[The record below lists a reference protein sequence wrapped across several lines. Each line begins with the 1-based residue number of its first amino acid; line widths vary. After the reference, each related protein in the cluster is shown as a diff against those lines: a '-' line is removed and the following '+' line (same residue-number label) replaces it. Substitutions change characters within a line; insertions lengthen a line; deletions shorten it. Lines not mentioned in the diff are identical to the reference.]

1 MEKCCVICGQ
11 KIETRMGVN
20 TEKFIVNFE
29 PCICSDC
36 AMILFDS
43 LCEKDS
49 MLSEYKE
56 GISNFL
62 ETIVFNYPDDWSDE
76 LQKYLV
82 GELIKIKSLV
92 GQHITENEA
101 IQRISNVKKAIDKD
115 PEKYSSARKI
125 IRSSKGSSSVERT
138 TDILPIQSHIVV
150 LQTTDSEEANNRKRF
165 RSIVNTVKEMVR
177 GQDEA
182 VESIGRLLFHN
193 QQCIE
198 YNRAGFMGPKIV
210 KQNMILVGPSGT
222 GKTAT
227 ITEYCKLLKLP
238 YVIADMTAYTQ
249 AGYHGADIESIF
261 TRLIDEAGGN
271 IELAQKGIVIMDEGD
286 KNESKERHGDV
297 DVGGKGVIDSLLKK
311 IEGTDIDLGK
321 HGIFNSTNTTFITM
335 GVYPRLYD
343 IRKERMI
350 GKKSIGFSA
359 SHEEIKDYGEFIAD
373 DFINHGFS
381 QEYVGRFSNIVE
393 LKPLS
398 DEAYLD
404 ILRNSKN
411 SAYKQYKALFDY
423 SFGIELIITPEGELS
438 IVEQSKKYNIGA
450 RGLQRCMAKI
460 LEGIEKRIMLEEFKC
475 EKIVIDKDCE
485 VKII

>member
-1 MEKCCVICGQ
+1 MEKCCVICG
-11 KIETRMGVN
+11 KKVETKLGAD
-20 TEKFIVNFE
+20 TERFIVNLE

-36 AMILFDS
+36 AAVLFDTC
-43 LCEKDS
+43 CEKEA

-56 GISNFL
+56 GLAKFLQSMIISYPAEWNEDVEYFL
-62 ETIVFNYPDDWSDE
+62 VA
-76 LQKYLV
+76 
-82 GELIKIKSLV
+82 ELIKLNELID
-92 GQHITENEA
+92 QHIDENEA
-101 IQRISNVKKAIDKD
+101 ILRIENTKKVIDGD
-115 PEKYSSARKI
+115 PEKYSVSRELIKESMENPEE
-125 IRSSKGSSSVERT
+125 SSIEIVSMPKP
-138 TDILPIQSHIVV
+138 LVV
-150 LQTTDSEEANNRKRF
+150 LQTADLERTDNRKRF
-165 RSIVNTVKEMVR
+165 KTVVSTVKEMIK

-198 YNRAGFMGPKIV
+198 YNQAGFIGPKIA
-210 KQNMILVGPSGT
+210 KHNMILVGPSGT

-227 ITEYCKLLKLP
+227 VTEYCKLLKLP

-249 AGYHGADIESIF
+249 AGYVGANIEDIF
-261 TRLIDEAGGN
+261 VRLINEAGGN
-271 IELAQKGIVIMDEGD
+271 IELAQKGIIIMDEGD
-286 KNESKERHGDV
+286 KNESKERHGEL

-311 IEGTDIDLGK
+311 IEGADIDLGK
-321 HGIFNSTNTTFITM
+321 GRIFNSTNTTFITM

-343 IRKERMI
+343 IRKERMV
-350 GKKSIGFSA
+350 GKKSIGFS
-359 SHEEIKDYGEFIAD
+359 SNHEEIKDYGEFIAD
-373 DFINHGFS
+373 DFIKHGFS

-423 SFGIELIITPEGELS
+423 SFGMDLIITPEGELS
-438 IVEQSKKYNIGA
+438 IVEKAKNYNIGA

-460 LEGIEKRIMLEEFKC
+460 LENIEKRIMLEEFEC
-475 EKIVIDKDCE
+475 SKIVIDKNCE